1 MKTDMEVRVE
11 GMNVLMKHMDIL
23 DAERFISIIQTDK
36 FDYTKWRQNLWA
48 DISVREISKLAME
61 NIKRKKN

>member
-1 MKTDMEVRVE
+1 MKTDTEVRLE

-36 FDYTKWRQNLWA
+36 FDYTKWQQNLWEGL
-48 DISVREISKLAME
+48 SVREISKLAME
-61 NIKRKKN
+61 NLEKKKD

>member
-23 DAERFISIIQTDK
+23 DAERFIALIQ
-36 FDYTKWRQNLWA
+36 R
-48 DISVREISKLAME
+48 
-61 NIKRKKN
+61 